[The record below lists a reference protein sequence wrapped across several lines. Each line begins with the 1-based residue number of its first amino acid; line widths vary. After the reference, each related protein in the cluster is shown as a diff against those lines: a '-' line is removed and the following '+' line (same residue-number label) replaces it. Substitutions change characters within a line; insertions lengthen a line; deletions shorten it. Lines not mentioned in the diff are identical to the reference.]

1 MSAFVLFV
9 RVLGSF
15 ILECMWA
22 DDESL
27 KGAKRWYVRKCSIV
41 ASDRLDEGAE
51 VGPSDTEYV
60 CPVLLRVQIAIRQNE
75 QTLVRLWSQ
84 LASHN
89 HIEKVFCIELLSLCI
104 DAYASFDQLVYLK
117 VLEVKLSRRLLV
129 AWALESREEY
139 LYVLHKGID

>member
-1 MSAFVLFV
+1 M
-9 RVLGSF
+9 
-15 ILECMWA
+15 
-22 DDESL
+22 
-27 KGAKRWYVRKCSIV
+27 

-51 VGPSDTEYV
+51 VGSSDTEYV

-104 DAYASFDQLVYLK
+104 DSYASFDQLVYLK

-129 AWALESREEY
+129 A
-139 LYVLHKGID
+139 